1 MIAVIY
7 IYIYIYYNPSFNHL
21 PITRR
26 VLIKQKSN
34 FVIALVKGIR
44 LVRKMP
50 EYTTEFSK

>member
-1 MIAVIY
+1 MIAV